1 MKHQT
6 LGQIAKY
13 AKAELHPAIEE
24 SRIVRAVSI
33 DTRTL
38 NEGDVYVPIIG
49 ERLDGHRFIDT
60 AFDKGAIASFH
71 DASHITSHDDSRTYL
86 AVDDTT

>member
-33 DTRTL
+33 DTRTCL
-38 NEGDVYVPIIG
+38 LY
-49 ERLDGHRFIDT
+49 
-60 AFDKGAIASFH
+60 
-71 DASHITSHDDSRTYL
+71 TSPSPRDS
-86 AVDDTT
+86 

>member
-38 NEGDVYVPIIG
+38 TREM
-49 ERLDGHRFIDT
+49 
-60 AFDKGAIASFH
+60 S
-71 DASHITSHDDSRTYL
+71 TSPSSENG
-86 AVDDTT
+86 